1 MNFKENEVVKN
12 KLLRIIDHASTTSRR
27 PLTQERMLEFDRDF
41 SDFVFND
48 WHVSNIK
55 RDLER
60 IAENYNLFK
69 KAESYKD
76 NYQKSK
82 EMLDYIKSFHQH
94 DDMSGIIDEY
104 SVTGNFS
111 VYMEWL
117 EFAQK
122 HGYESKHNPDTFLK
136 DLKDAATEINDAHY
150 IIKDLSESLTLIT
163 GSKKNH
169 RYTMALIEEYKSEYE
184 NNIKDQLSYMRNIN
198 QNSRKFVDTLE
209 IMKFDI
215 YNMKNTLMSQF
226 PDMFEPIAKRF
237 CEFKD
242 NDDNS
247 VSNFLKVKE
256 FDDKIDT
263 RLEFKG
269 QKTSDVVIFK
279 DGSMAIKIDETY
291 SYTTDYA
298 EFKNLKWNL
307 FDSSIGYLS
316 RKKPKIAEFFK
327 AYVEDSD
334 IDNIID
340 VLDTHQQYSDVIT
353 RANVDILK
361 LKDKSLEAVDD
372 MFNKIIIDHNINN
385 YTKSI
390 LSKKYYD
397 LLTPEV
403 SKVFKILYE
412 TSVTKQ
418 DLQEYVG
425 KKLAAI
431 KTPEEFLA
439 YMTKVKEHFTGFSE
453 EALSAKL
460 KGLDIKPTYA
470 KNGVVVFHVKN
481 FEESN
486 KLGSVSWCISR
497 NKTYFNDY
505 TNDGSRQ
512 YFMYD
517 FNKGED
523 DRESMVG
530 FTIYKDG
537 GIRASHWKNDDNFG
551 FNHVYPELH
560 LEVLKEDLK
569 EFNLSEKYKKELK
582 EKHQINFEPE
592 KQSIKK
598 IGPSI

>member
-1 MNFKENEVVKN
+1 MHFKENEVVKN
-12 KLLRIIDHASTTSRR
+12 KLIDIMDHASQTQRR

-48 WHVSNIK
+48 WHVSNMK
-55 RDLER
+55 RDLEK

-76 NYQKSK
+76 NYQQSRD
-82 EMLDYIKSFHQH
+82 MLNFIKSFHQH
-94 DDMSGIIDEY
+94 DDISGIVDEY
-104 SVTGNFS
+104 SVNGNFS
-111 VYMEWL
+111 VYTEWL
-117 EFAQK
+117 EFAKK
-122 HGYESKHNPDTFLK
+122 HGYKSQHAPEEFLR
-136 DLKDAATEINDAHY
+136 DLKDSSDELNNAHY
-150 IIKDLSESLTLIT
+150 IIKNLSESLTLIT

-169 RYTMALIEEYKSEYE
+169 KYVMALIEEFKSEYE
-184 NNIKDQLSYMRNIN
+184 NTIKDQLSYMRTIN

-209 IMKFDI
+209 LMKFDI

-237 CEFKD
+237 CEFKE

-256 FDDKIDT
+256 FDDKIKT
-263 RLEFKG
+263 RIEFKG
-269 QKTSDVVIFK
+269 QNTSDIILFK
-279 DGSMAIKIDETY
+279 DGSMAIKINE
-291 SYTTDYA
+291 DYINMIDYK
-298 EFKNLKWNL
+298 EFRNVKQDLL
-307 FDSSIGYLS
+307 DSSIGYLS

-327 AYVEDSD
+327 AYIEDSS
-334 IDNIID
+334 IDDIID
-340 VLDTHQQYSDVIT
+340 VLDTYQQYSDVIT
-353 RANVDILK
+353 RANVDVLK
-361 LKDKSLEAVDD
+361 LNGKSLEVVDD
-372 MFNKIIIDHNINN
+372 TFNKIILDHNVNN

-390 LSKKYYD
+390 LSKKYAE
-397 LLTPEV
+397 LLTPET
-403 SKVFKILYE
+403 SKVFKTLYE
-412 TSVTKQ
+412 NSVTKQ

-425 KKLAAI
+425 RKLAAI

-439 YMTKVKEHFTGFSE
+439 YMIKVKEHFTGFSD

-470 KNGVVVFHVKN
+470 KDGIVIFHVKN

-497 NKTYFNDY
+497 NKSYFNDY
-505 TNDGSRQ
+505 TNNGSRQ

-517 FNKGED
+517 FNKSEE
-523 DRESMVG
+523 DRESIIG

-537 GIRASHWKNDDNFG
+537 SIRASHWKNDDNFRFG
-551 FNHVYPELH
+551 SQYPELH

-569 EFNLSEKYKKELK
+569 EFNLNEKYKKELQ
-582 EKHQINFEPE
+582 EKHQIEFEVE
-592 KQSIKK
+592 KHTVKK
-598 IGPSI
+598 TGPKI